1 MQDIKRRASRE
12 QACARNPLAKL
23 NFKGTF
29 GLKTDLQSGYNGRA
43 FEKKERKNKGI
54 SERKRTLLR
63 EHARCSNVSPMRAI
77 FEGKWKL
84 RTDDLG
90 FFRANS

>member
-29 GLKTDLQSGYNGRA
+29 GLKTDLQSGYNGGASCKRKKNQK
-43 FEKKERKNKGI
+43 ERKKKKERIPKL
-54 SERKRTLLR
+54 ER
-63 EHARCSNVSPMRAI
+63 ARSRASMQ
-77 FEGKWKL
+77 
-84 RTDDLG
+84 D
-90 FFRANS
+90 AV